1 MHYLIW
7 AIAAL
12 VAYSL
17 VPPLSKLAAEQL
29 PMMLVALVA
38 NVTITLVNLVVVVYF
53 DDGALASLSSTHG
66 VYALGAGVFLTVGVL
81 SYFHSLSI
89 GPVSVVTP
97 IFGLFLVGS
106 AVVGMVALDEPATA
120 RKLAGL
126 GCAALAVYLT
136 STA

>member
-1 MHYLIW
+1 MHYILW
-7 AIAAL
+7 AVLAL
-12 VAYSL
+12 LAYSL
-17 VPPLSKLAAEQL
+17 VPPLSKLATEEL
-29 PMMLVALVA
+29 HIMFVALVA
-38 NVTITLVNLVVVVYF
+38 NVTITAVNLAVVLSLDEGSV
-53 DDGALASLSSTHG
+53 ASLSTTHG
-66 VYALGAGVFLTVGVL
+66 LYALAAGGFLTVGVL

-106 AVVGMVALDEPATA
+106 AVVGMVALEEPVTA

-126 GCAALAVYLT
+126 ACAALAVYLT